1 MNWIKKLEFSF
12 KFPRFTK
19 LLDRNEIWAHKYE
32 KVTHFDKIHSV
43 LVFHHSAR
51 ERRSHNDRLFLRKTL
66 IDVYTEATK
75 TKFVWG
81 VAESIRL
88 KREGEKCIDFE
99 MLIIWTLDYAMYL
112 FGTDFILFN
121 FVHFIF
127 FLIFSLS
134 ILFFLLFISQYL
146 YTKTKSI
153 FLFNVIDSE
162 PVWRWLIHRMQRWL
176 GSFSSTLSKQSVLS
190 WSQKNSAKNIRGGA
204 LVRWKVF
211 VSELIYETTRNSRL
225 SELRN
230 PKIQMQNIQKSI
242 RHNKWWDVTQEIHR
256 TF

>member
-1 MNWIKKLEFSF
+1 MKSELINMKRSPILI
-12 KFPRFTK
+12 RFTQF
-19 LLDRNEIWAHKYE
+19 LYFIILHE
-32 KVTHFDKIHSV
+32 KGAVTMTSYSCETHLSMFTPKQQKPNLYGALQSPSV
-43 LVFHHSAR
+43 WR
-51 ERRSHNDRLFLRKTL
+51 ER
-66 IDVYTEATK
+66 
-75 TKFVWG
+75 
-81 VAESIRL
+81 
-88 KREGEKCIDFE
+88 EKCIDFE

-127 FLIFSLS
+127 FLILFSLS

-153 FLFNVIDSE
+153 CLFNVIDSE

-176 GSFSSTLSKQSVLS
+176 GSFSSTLSKRSVLS

-204 LVRWKVF
+204 LVKWKVF

-242 RHNKWWDVTQEIHR
+242 RHNKWCDVTQEIHR